1 MKSATLGGTSK
12 SGLPDSEVL
21 VLFQKFTIWS
31 LDASAASTPASG
43 DEDIVRYDSDVRE
56 KVEEELKEP
65 DMWDVVLHNDD
76 YTTKAFVVEVLRTVF
91 HKSGI
96 EATKLMLQVHRHGR
110 GVVGTYTY
118 DIAHTKVTRVHDM
131 AKKREFPLRCS
142 VEKST

>member
-1 MKSATLGGTSK
+1 MIRIYLSDDDAGKDGND
-12 SGLPDSEVL
+12 GLTRHD
-21 VLFQKFTIWS
+21 T
-31 LDASAASTPASG
+31 
-43 DEDIVRYDSDVRE
+43 DILE

-96 EATKLMLQVHRHGR
+96 EATKLMLQVHKHGR

-118 DIAHTKVTRVHDM
+118 DIAQSKVSRVHEL
-131 AKKREFPLRCS
+131 AKRREFPLRCTI
-142 VEKST
+142 EKSN